1 MGSEMELLAWGVEG
15 QRYLSWAIDEA
26 ERLEQCWSR
35 FRPTSELSA
44 LNSSK
49 GQPHSCS
56 TLLWAAVERAAT
68 AWHETGGLFDATVL
82 DTLVTLGYSDTF
94 RAVAPSGPAV
104 RAVPVPVFGQIT
116 LDAASS
122 TVVVPGG
129 IALDLGG
136 LGKGLTADMLVAGL
150 LERGATSVMISAG
163 GDIRVGGPGPD
174 DDDAWMTEI
183 EHPIDASTLLR
194 FPLVDEA
201 LVQSTT
207 RLRRWER
214 GGVQLHHLIDPRTG
228 WPAETGLAAVVVTG
242 PQAWRAEVMA
252 KAALIAGER
261 EGLALLARVGHDGW
275 LVRDDA
281 TVVATADVAGD
292 LPSAQEGAHAG

>member
-49 GQPHSCS
+49 GPHSCS

-94 RAVAPSGPAV
+94 RSVAPSGPAV
-104 RAVPVPVFGQIT
+104 RAVPVPGFGQVT

-122 TVVVPGG
+122 TVVVPAG

-136 LGKGLTADMLVAGL
+136 LGKGLTADLLVAGL

-228 WPAETGLAAVVVTG
+228 WPAETGLTAVVVTG

-275 LVRDDA
+275 LIRDDA